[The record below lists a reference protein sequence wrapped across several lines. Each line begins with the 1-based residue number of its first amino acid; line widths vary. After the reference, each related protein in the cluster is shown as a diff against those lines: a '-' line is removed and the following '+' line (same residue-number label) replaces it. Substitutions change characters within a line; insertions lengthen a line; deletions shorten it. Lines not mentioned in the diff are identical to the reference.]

1 MLKMTD
7 FPILK
12 IRSDF
17 PILSQ
22 MVYGKPVAYL
32 DNGATTQKPIRMI
45 EAIDKI
51 HREQNASIHRSVN
64 FLSDKMTS
72 LYEEART
79 TVQNFI
85 GAPKTSQIIFT
96 SGATGSINLVAFS
109 FGESI
114 LKAGDEIILSTME
127 HHSNIVPWQMACER
141 KGASLKIIPVTD
153 IGELDIEAYK
163 NLFSDR
169 TRIVAVTHV
178 SNVLGTINPVKEI
191 VQIAHSHGVPILLD
205 GAQAVQHEPVNVAD
219 LDCDFYAFS
228 GHKIYGPTGIGV
240 LYGKEEWLE
249 RLPPYQGGGD
259 MIDQVTFEKTTYNV
273 LPFKFEAGTT
283 NFIGAI
289 GMAESMNYLSSIGLE
304 NIQRYEQQ
312 LRDYAIQKL
321 GAIPQLRMYGTSEHK
336 AAVFSFILNNVH
348 PYDTG
353 LIIDKYGVAV
363 RTGTHCAM
371 PLMQRFGIHGT
382 VRASF
387 CFYNTMEEV
396 DRLCDALNA
405 VLDLMG

>member
-1 MLKMTD
+1 MTD

-336 AAVFSFILNNVH
+336 AALFSFILNNVH

>member
-1 MLKMTD
+1 MSDFPIEQIRKD
-7 FPILK
+7 FPILDQ
-12 IRSDF
+12 I
-17 PILSQ
+17 
-22 MVYGKPVAYL
+22 VYGKPLAYL
-32 DNGATTQKPIRMI
+32 DNGATTQKPLRMI
-45 EAIDKI
+45 EAINKI

-64 FLSDKMTS
+64 FLSENMTT

-79 TVQNFI
+79 TVQKFI
-85 GAPKTSQIIFT
+85 GAPKSSQIIFT

-109 FGESI
+109 VGESM

-141 KGASLKIIPVTD
+141 KGAILKIIPVTD
-153 IGELDIEAYK
+153 EGELDMEAYG

-169 TRIVAVTHV
+169 TRMVSVTHV

-191 VQIAHSHGVPILLD
+191 VRIAHSHGVQVLLD
-205 GAQAVQHEPVNVAD
+205 GAQAVQHEPVNVVD
-219 LDCDFYAFS
+219 LDCDFYVFS

-240 LYGKEEWLE
+240 LYGKEELLE
-249 RLPPYQGGGD
+249 KLPPYQGGGD
-259 MIDQVTFEKTTYNV
+259 MIDQVTFEKTTYNQ

-289 GMAESMNYLSSIGLE
+289 GLAESLNYLSSIGLDK
-304 NIQRYEQQ
+304 IQRYEQE
-312 LRDYAIQKL
+312 LRDYATLKL
-321 GAIPQLRMYGTSEHK
+321 SAIPQLKMYGTSADK
-336 AAVFSFILNNVH
+336 AAVFSFILSNVH

-353 LIIDKYGVAV
+353 LIIDKMGVAV

-387 CFYNTMEEV
+387 CFYNTTDEV
-396 DRLCDALNA
+396 DRLCDALNT

>member
-1 MLKMTD
+1 MSDFPIEQIRKD
-7 FPILK
+7 FPILDQ
-12 IRSDF
+12 I
-17 PILSQ
+17 
-22 MVYGKPVAYL
+22 VYGKPLAYL
-32 DNGATTQKPIRMI
+32 DNGATTQKPLRMI
-45 EAIDKI
+45 EAINKI

-64 FLSDKMTS
+64 FLSENMTT

-79 TVQNFI
+79 TVQKFI
-85 GAPKTSQIIFT
+85 GAPKSSQIIFT

-109 FGESI
+109 VGESM

-153 IGELDIEAYK
+153 EGELDMEAYG

-169 TRIVAVTHV
+169 TRMVSVTHV

-191 VQIAHSHGVPILLD
+191 VRIAHSHGVQVLLD
-205 GAQAVQHEPVNVAD
+205 GAQAVQHEPVNVVD
-219 LDCDFYAFS
+219 LDCDFYVFS

-240 LYGKEEWLE
+240 LYGKEELLE
-249 RLPPYQGGGD
+249 KLPPYQGGGD
-259 MIDQVTFEKTTYNV
+259 MIDQVTFEKTTYNQ

-289 GMAESMNYLSSIGLE
+289 GLAESLNYLSSIGLDK
-304 NIQRYEQQ
+304 IQRYEQE
-312 LRDYAIQKL
+312 LRDYATLKL
-321 GAIPQLRMYGTSEHK
+321 SAIPQLKMYGTSADK
-336 AAVFSFILNNVH
+336 AAVFSFILSNVH

-353 LIIDKYGVAV
+353 LIIDKMGVAV

-387 CFYNTMEEV
+387 CFYNTTDEV
-396 DRLCDALNA
+396 DRLCDALNT

>member
-1 MLKMTD
+1 MTD
-7 FPILK
+7 FPIEQ
-12 IRSDF
+12 IRKDF
-17 PILSQ
+17 PILGQ
-22 MVYGKPVAYL
+22 MVYGKPLAYL
-32 DNGATTQKPIRMI
+32 DNGATTQKPLRVI
-45 EAIDKI
+45 EATNKI

-64 FLSDKMTS
+64 FLSDQMTT
-72 LYEEART
+72 LYEEARI
-79 TVQNFI
+79 TVQKFI
-85 GAPKTSQIIFT
+85 GAPKSSQIIFT

-109 FGESI
+109 VGEGM
-114 LKAGDEIILSTME
+114 LKPGDEIILSTME

-153 IGELDIEAYK
+153 EGELDMEAYK

-169 TRIVAVTHV
+169 TRIVSVTHV

-191 VQIAHSHGVPILLD
+191 VRIAHSHGVPVLID
-205 GAQAVQHEPVNVAD
+205 GAQAVQHEPVNVVD
-219 LDCDFYAFS
+219 LDCDFYVFS

-240 LYGKEEWLE
+240 LYGKEDLLE
-249 RLPPYQGGGD
+249 KLPPYQGGGD
-259 MIDQVTFEKTTYNV
+259 MIDQVTFEKTTYNQ

-289 GMAESMNYLSSIGLE
+289 GLAESLKYINSIGLDK
-304 NIQRYEQQ
+304 IQSYEHE
-312 LRDYAIQKL
+312 LRDYAALKL
-321 GAIPQLRMYGTSEHK
+321 SAIPQIKIYGTSADK

-353 LIIDKYGVAV
+353 LIIDKYGIAV

-387 CFYNTMEEV
+387 CFYNTTDEV
-396 DRLCDALNA
+396 DRLCEALKA
-405 VLDLMG
+405 VIDLMG

>member
-1 MLKMTD
+1 MTD

>member
-1 MLKMTD
+1 MSDFPIEQIRKD
-7 FPILK
+7 FPILDQ
-12 IRSDF
+12 I
-17 PILSQ
+17 
-22 MVYGKPVAYL
+22 VYGKPLAYL
-32 DNGATTQKPIRMI
+32 DNGATTQKPLRMI
-45 EAIDKI
+45 EAINKI

-64 FLSDKMTS
+64 FLSENMTT

-79 TVQNFI
+79 TVQKFI
-85 GAPKTSQIIFT
+85 GAPKSSQIIFT

-109 FGESI
+109 VGESM

-153 IGELDIEAYK
+153 EGELDMEAYG

-169 TRIVAVTHV
+169 TRMVSVTHV

-191 VQIAHSHGVPILLD
+191 VRIAHSHGVQVLLD
-205 GAQAVQHEPVNVAD
+205 GAQAVQHEPVNVVD
-219 LDCDFYAFS
+219 LDCDFYVFS

-240 LYGKEEWLE
+240 LYGKEELLE
-249 RLPPYQGGGD
+249 KLPPYQGGGD
-259 MIDQVTFEKTTYNV
+259 MIDQVTFEKTTYNQ

-289 GMAESMNYLSSIGLE
+289 GLAESLNYLSSIGLDK
-304 NIQRYEQQ
+304 IQRYEQE
-312 LRDYAIQKL
+312 LRDYATLKL
-321 GAIPQLRMYGTSEHK
+321 SAIPQLKIYGTSADK
-336 AAVFSFILNNVH
+336 AAVFSFILSNVH

-353 LIIDKYGVAV
+353 LIIDKMGVAV

-387 CFYNTMEEV
+387 CFYNTTDEV
-396 DRLCDALNA
+396 DRLCDALNT

>member
-1 MLKMTD
+1 MTD

-127 HHSNIVPWQMACER
+127 HHSNIGPWQMACER

>member
-1 MLKMTD
+1 MSDFPIEQIRKD
-7 FPILK
+7 FPILDQ
-12 IRSDF
+12 I
-17 PILSQ
+17 
-22 MVYGKPVAYL
+22 VYGKPLAYL
-32 DNGATTQKPIRMI
+32 DNGATTQKPLRMI
-45 EAIDKI
+45 EAINKI

-64 FLSDKMTS
+64 FLSENMTT

-79 TVQNFI
+79 TVQKFI
-85 GAPKTSQIIFT
+85 GAPKSSQIIFT

-109 FGESI
+109 VGESM

-141 KGASLKIIPVTD
+141 KGAILKIIPVTD
-153 IGELDIEAYK
+153 EGELDMEAYG

-169 TRIVAVTHV
+169 TRMVSVTHV

-191 VQIAHSHGVPILLD
+191 VRIAHSHGVQVLLD
-205 GAQAVQHEPVNVAD
+205 GAQAVQHEPVNVVD
-219 LDCDFYAFS
+219 LDCDFYVFS

-240 LYGKEEWLE
+240 LYGKEELLE
-249 RLPPYQGGGD
+249 KLPPYQGGGD
-259 MIDQVTFEKTTYNV
+259 MIDQVTFEKTTYNQ

-289 GMAESMNYLSSIGLE
+289 GLAESLNYLSSIGLDK
-304 NIQRYEQQ
+304 IQRYEQE
-312 LRDYAIQKL
+312 LRDYATLKL
-321 GAIPQLRMYGTSEHK
+321 SAIPQLKIYGTSADK
-336 AAVFSFILNNVH
+336 AAVFSFILSNVH

-353 LIIDKYGVAV
+353 LIIDKMGVAV

-387 CFYNTMEEV
+387 CFYNTTDEV
-396 DRLCDALNA
+396 DRLCDALNT

>member
-1 MLKMTD
+1 M
-7 FPILK
+7 
-12 IRSDF
+12 
-17 PILSQ
+17 
-22 MVYGKPVAYL
+22 
-32 DNGATTQKPIRMI
+32 
-45 EAIDKI
+45 
-51 HREQNASIHRSVN
+51 
-64 FLSDKMTS
+64 
-72 LYEEART
+72 
-79 TVQNFI
+79 
-85 GAPKTSQIIFT
+85 
-96 SGATGSINLVAFS
+96 
-109 FGESI
+109 
-114 LKAGDEIILSTME
+114 
-127 HHSNIVPWQMACER
+127 
-141 KGASLKIIPVTD
+141 
-153 IGELDIEAYK
+153 
-163 NLFSDR
+163 
-169 TRIVAVTHV
+169 
-178 SNVLGTINPVKEI
+178 
-191 VQIAHSHGVPILLD
+191 
-205 GAQAVQHEPVNVAD
+205 
-219 LDCDFYAFS
+219 
-228 GHKIYGPTGIGV
+228 
-240 LYGKEEWLE
+240 
-249 RLPPYQGGGD
+249 
-259 MIDQVTFEKTTYNV
+259 TFEKTTYNV